1 MVPNKQILKRKPL
14 STRKSPTQRSLLP
27 QEQLRV
33 QMLGCHGAQLT
44 AGPR

>member
-14 STRKSPTQRSLLP
+14 STRKSPTQRSVLP

-33 QMLGCHGAQLT
+33 QMLGCHSAQLT
-44 AGPR
+44 AGPH